1 VDRFIRRLWETI
13 QTIPQYRG
21 KTTFI
26 ITADHGRGSG
36 PSEWKD
42 HGEKVVGA
50 EGDWIAVIGPDTPAL
65 GERTDMPPYTESQIA
80 AAIAA
85 LLGEDYRAA
94 VRNAGAPITDILSG
108 AITPARPKSSPQTW
122 TACASQCW
130 REARVGN

>member
-1 VDRFIRRLWETI
+1 VDRFVRRLWETI

-42 HGEKVVGA
+42 HGEKVAGT

-65 GERTDMPPYTESQIA
+65 GERTDTQPCTESQIA
-80 AAIAA
+80 ATIAA
-85 LLGEDYRAA
+85 LLGEDYHAA
-94 VRNAGAPITDILSG
+94 SRNAGVPIAGILSD
-108 AITPARPKSSPQTW
+108 AITQARPK
-122 TACASQCW
+122 
-130 REARVGN
+130 